1 VSAAEGRLS
10 GRVAL
15 VTGGA
20 QGIGR
25 ALSQRFAADGANV
38 VIADLQGDRA
48 AATAEEVGS
57 ERALGVACD
66 VADAASVQA
75 AVDAAVER
83 FGHVDVL
90 VNNAALFSTLDMQP
104 FEEIDL
110 DQWRRVLDVNL
121 TGPFICCRA
130 VAPIMR
136 KLGRGRIVNISSS
149 TVLMG
154 RPYYAHY
161 VASKA
166 GVVGLTRALANELG
180 SDGITVNAVMP
191 GYTQTEVPRKTVTPQ
206 QAEKLVGMQA
216 IQRQLTPDDL
226 VGAIAFLASDDA
238 AFMTGQTLLVDGGVS
253 FL

>member
-1 VSAAEGRLS
+1 
-10 GRVAL
+10 VAL

-48 AATAEEVGS
+48 AATADEVGA

-154 RPYYAHY
+154 RPFYAHY
-161 VASKA
+161 VSSKA